1 MKLVLCLSKFKYQKY
16 VKEFESKQLTEEQI
30 SANHEAIEKFRRENR
45 IDNVMFKRVKYVI
58 RVPYPVPTFETFL
71 KSKLGN
77 TGLDVDD
84 IEIRIKI

>member
-30 SANHEAIEKFRRENR
+30 SANHEALEKFRRKNR
-45 IDNVMFKRVKYVI
+45 IDNVRFERFKSLI
-58 RVPYPVPTFETFL
+58 QLPYPVPTFETFL

-77 TGLDVDD
+77 TGLNVDD

>member
-30 SANHEAIEKFRRENR
+30 SANHEALEKFRCKNR
-45 IDNVMFKRVKYVI
+45 IDNATFGRVKSLI
-58 RVPYPVPTFETFL
+58 QVPYSVPTFETFL